1 MSKTA
6 PRKAAKVKFH
16 IRRGDVVKVIAGDHK
31 GAEGKVLEVVTK
43 KSRAVVEGVRLIK
56 KHVRRTQDNPE
67 GGITER
73 EGGIHV
79 SNLKLV
85 KRADDIKKEK

>member
-1 MSKTA
+1 MQKTA
-6 PRKAAKVKFH
+6 RKSPKVKLH

-56 KHVRRTQDNPE
+56 KHVRRSQDNPE

>member
-1 MSKTA
+1 MQKTES
-6 PRKAAKVKFH
+6 RKRTKVKFH

-43 KSRAVVEGVRLIK
+43 KSRAIVEGVRLIK
-56 KHVRRTQDNPE
+56 KHVRRSQENPE

-85 KRADDIKKEK
+85 QRAEETNKAK